1 MKEHEGSQL
10 VMRQIHL
17 QDIETRGLDKDL
29 LLQLDEWNKIPTLYQ
44 LALEELQNKIKIIK
58 TELKQLDGYSPIEH
72 IKVRIK
78 EPKSILEKMKRKGCD
93 LTVDNMLNLIH
104 DIAGMRIVC
113 AFVKDIY
120 LLLEHFKQRSDIRV
134 LEVKDYIEH
143 PKPNGYQSLHIILA
157 VPLVLLEGTRWMKV
171 EIQMRTL
178 AMDFWASMEHILFY
192 KYDKQVPAQVH
203 VELKEA
209 SEAAYALD
217 QKMLRIQQ
225 EILSDKNSRRSK
237 DIIPVDKHSELT

>member
-1 MKEHEGSQL
+1 MKEHKGSQL
-10 VMRQIHL
+10 MINPIHP
-17 QDIETRGLDKDL
+17 QDIGTRELADEL
-29 LLQLDEWNKIPTLYQ
+29 LLQLNEWNNVPLLYQ
-44 LALEELQNKIKIIK
+44 LALEELQNKIKVIK
-58 TELKQLDGYSPIEH
+58 TELKQLNGYSPIEH
-72 IKVRIK
+72 TKVRIK
-78 EPKSILEKMKRKGCD
+78 EPKSILDKMKRKGCD

-120 LLLEHFKQRSDIRV
+120 LLLEHFKQRSDIQV
-134 LEVKDYIEH
+134 LEVKDYIKD

-157 VPLVLLEGTRWMKV
+157 VPLILLEGTRWMKV

-192 KYDKQVPAQVH
+192 KYDKQVPAHVH
-203 VELKEA
+203 IELKEA

-217 QKMLRIQQ
+217 QKMLRIQK
-225 EILSDKNSRRSK
+225 EILSDTANSESTLL
-237 DIIPVDKHSELT
+237 SQ

>member
-10 VMRQIHL
+10 VMSQMHL
-17 QDIETRGLDKDL
+17 QEIGTRDL
-29 LLQLDEWNKIPTLYQ
+29 GNDLALHLNDWKKLPTLYQ
-44 LALEELQNKIKIIK
+44 LALEELQNKINVIK

-78 EPKSILEKMKRKGCD
+78 EPKSILDKMKRKGCD
-93 LTVDNMLNLIH
+93 LTVDNMLDQIH

-134 LEVKDYIEH
+134 LEVKDYIEN
-143 PKPNGYQSLHIILA
+143 PKSNGYQSLHIILA
-157 VPLVLLEGTRWMKV
+157 VPLILLEETRWMKV

-192 KYDKQVPAQVH
+192 KYDKQVPPHVH
-203 VELKEA
+203 AELKEA

-217 QKMLRIQQ
+217 QKMLRIQKQ
-225 EILSDKNSRRSK
+225 ILSDTDSDRPKGS
-237 DIIPVDKHSELT
+237 IHVDEHLGLI